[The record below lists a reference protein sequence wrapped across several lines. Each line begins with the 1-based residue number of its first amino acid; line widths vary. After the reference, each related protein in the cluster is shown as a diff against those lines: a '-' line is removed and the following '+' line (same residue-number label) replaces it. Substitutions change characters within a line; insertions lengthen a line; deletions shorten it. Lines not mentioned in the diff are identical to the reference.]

1 MIGTIFQELNR
12 AIISSNANED
22 LNSLKL
28 SSNEAQIFLGQL
40 KKNKSIQD
48 GFEHIY
54 SDSSILQ
61 RFFLGNNVAK
71 ENEKSIGMVLEI
83 DTKKLVI
90 TTLKVEDVREKLK
103 RQFNDSILLVTDFS
117 VFSFYKIQNASISEP
132 PFTYYTQSELTS
144 EIEIT
149 GSVWDS
155 IFPAYHGILTRTIS
169 YSIPKQ
175 YSGNTIFEFRSSLF
189 KNQPTHDE
197 TTFDLLKCLETESC
211 KLTNFHSFDA
221 ELNPDG
227 HSQKQKSKK
236 GEGRFMMNKY
246 YPKRSKIFDFGSP
259 TESFHRE
266 DYVTTYL
273 DKQKEFHRDF
283 IILPNQWGNF
293 ENELREAAF
302 DVLHTI
308 AIRRTS
314 LFRHDFTSRLFNILL
329 PPVLLNNP
337 QDKSKFLIIFP
348 CILLNKIPNKKCFRN
363 TISITYIVCSAKEVK
378 GELVSDKQLLE
389 KIYLI
394 KNELIESYYSFKK
407 PSNEF
412 SSNGPLKSFLNI
424 PDNTTISETIHLIN
438 AGILKKLLHLDKKP
452 NDKKSHDS
460 VHNILYSQTRI
471 ANLAS
476 VFLLVDWKAPKGF
489 TQPWEKWVVKE
500 DNIFD
505 KILYKTISHS
515 DFMKPRSGNTS
526 QFAMNMRELNI
537 GNTLGA
543 DMTGMTIFNPRE
555 DMKIIIFPKYLE
567 NYPNLSLIR
576 WMAWQYYIDAALSSL
591 RVLIDKF
598 HTVLSHRTDL
608 NFIIA
613 TLNEMVDE
621 FVELYDLDLV
631 NLFYRR
637 EYEKIRNLLGIDNDY
652 TQLLTQFNSSKED
665 SSLRE
670 QRLVNKLLVGL
681 TLATATISIVSTIAA
696 NDKWNSAR
704 YLSLTLTLSFVIVW
718 VGYLLFDPLRK
729 ALESVITRIKNSG
742 SG

>member
-1 MIGTIFQELNR
+1 MTSIIFQELEKVFNTF
-12 AIISSNANED
+12 NANKG
-22 LNSLKL
+22 LYSLRVASK
-28 SSNEAQIFLGQL
+28 EAICFVANL
-40 KKNKSIQD
+40 KKGNTVQNSFQ
-48 GFEHIY
+48 FTY
-54 SDSSILQ
+54 SDSSTLQ
-61 RFFLGNNVAK
+61 NFFLGNNIAK
-71 ENEKSIGMVLEI
+71 KTDNAIGIALEVG
-83 DTKKLVI
+83 TKKLVI
-90 TTLKVEDVREKLK
+90 TTLRVEDVRKKLNE
-103 RQFNDSILLVTDFS
+103 QLNDSILLVTDFS
-117 VFSFYKIQNASISEP
+117 AFSFYKVQNTSISEL
-132 PFTYYTQSELTS
+132 PFTSYSQTELTS

-149 GSVWDS
+149 GSVWES
-155 IFPAYHGILTRTIS
+155 IFPAHHGIVTRTIS

-175 YSGNTIFEFRSSLF
+175 HSGNTIFEFRSSLF
-189 KNQPTHDE
+189 KKQPTHEE
-197 TTFDLLKCLETESC
+197 TTFELLKCLETKSC
-211 KLTNFHSFDA
+211 KLTDFHSFDA
-221 ELNPDG
+221 KLNPNG
-227 HSQKQKSKK
+227 YSQKQKSKK
-236 GEGRFMMNKY
+236 GEGRFTMNKY
-246 YPKRSKIFDFGSP
+246 YPKRSKIFDFGTP
-259 TESFHRE
+259 PESFLRE

-293 ENELREAAF
+293 ENELKEAAF

-337 QDKSKFLIIFP
+337 TDKSEFLTIFP
-348 CILLNKIPNKKCFRN
+348 CILLNKIPNKKYFRN
-363 TISITYIVCSAKEVK
+363 TISITYIVCSAKEVED
-378 GELVSDKQLLE
+378 ELVSDKQPLE

-394 KNELIESYYSFKK
+394 KNELMESYYSFKK
-407 PSNEF
+407 PDNKFF
-412 SSNGPLKSFLNI
+412 SSGPLKSYLNI
-424 PDNTTISETIHLIN
+424 PDNTTISETVHNIN
-438 AGILKKLLHLDKKP
+438 EGILKKLLHLDKKP

-460 VHNILYSQTRI
+460 VNNILYSQTRI

-489 TQPWEKWVVKE
+489 TQPWEKWVTKE
-500 DNIFD
+500 DSIFD
-505 KILYKTISHS
+505 KILYRTISHS
-515 DFMKPRSGNTS
+515 DFMKPRYGNTS
-526 QFAMNMRELNI
+526 LFAMNMRELNI

-543 DMTGMTIFNPRE
+543 DMTGMTLFNPRE
-555 DMKIIIFPKYLE
+555 DMKIVIFPKYLE

-681 TLATATISIVSTIAA
+681 TLATATIAIVSTIAA
-696 NDKWNSAR
+696 NDNWNSIR
-704 YLSLTLTLSFVIVW
+704 YLSLTLLLSVVIVW
-718 VGYLLFDPLRK
+718 AGYLLFDPLRK
-729 ALESVITRIKNSG
+729 ALESIITRIKNSKK
-742 SG
+742 

>member
-1 MIGTIFQELNR
+1 MIETIFQELNR

-28 SSNEAQIFLGQL
+28 SSNEAQTFLGHL
-40 KKNKSIQD
+40 KKNESIQD
-48 GFEHIY
+48 AFELTY
-54 SDSSILQ
+54 SASSILQ

-71 ENEKSIGMVLEI
+71 ENEKSIGMVLEV
-83 DTKKLVI
+83 DTRKLVI
-90 TTLKVEDVREKLK
+90 RTLKVEDVHEKLK
-103 RQFNDSILLVTDFS
+103 RQFNDSILLITDFS
-117 VFSFYKIQNASISEP
+117 EFSFYRVQSASNLDR
-132 PFTYYTQSELTS
+132 PFASYSQSELTS

-155 IFPAYHGILTRTIS
+155 FFPKHHAIVTRTIS

-175 YSGNTIFEFRSSLF
+175 HSDNTIFEFRSNLF
-189 KNQPTHDE
+189 KKQPTHEE

-211 KLTNFHSFDA
+211 KLTDLHSFDA

-227 HSQKQKSKK
+227 RSQKPKSKK
-236 GEGRFMMNKY
+236 VAGRFMMNKY
-246 YPKRSKIFDFGSP
+246 FPKRSNIFDFDTP
-259 TESFHRE
+259 TASFKRE

-273 DKQKEFHRDF
+273 DKQKEFNRDF
-283 IILPNQWGNF
+283 IILPDHWGNF
-293 ENELREAAF
+293 ENELKEAAF

-337 QDKSKFLIIFP
+337 NDKAEFLTIFP
-348 CILLNKIPNKKCFRN
+348 CILLNKIPNKKYFRN
-363 TISITYIVCSAKEVK
+363 TISITYIVCSTKESE
-378 GELVSDKQLLE
+378 GELFSHKQPLE

-394 KNELIESYYSFKK
+394 KDELMESYYGFKK
-407 PSNEF
+407 PDNKFASY
-412 SSNGPLKSFLNI
+412 GPLKSYLYI
-424 PDNTTISETIHLIN
+424 PDNTTISETVQHIN
-438 AGILKKLLHLDKKP
+438 EGILKKLLLLDKKP
-452 NDKKSHDS
+452 NNKEAQDA
-460 VHNILYSQTRI
+460 VHNVLYSQTRI
-471 ANLAS
+471 ANLAT
-476 VFLLVDWKAPKGF
+476 VFVQVDWNAPKGYNY
-489 TQPWEKWVVKE
+489 PWEKWLAKGDDV
-500 DNIFD
+500 FR
-505 KILYKTISHS
+505 KILFRTISYK
-515 DFMKPRSGNTS
+515 DFSNPHFAPSSQHAIDLEKLNVGNT
-526 QFAMNMRELNI
+526 F
-537 GNTLGA
+537 GA
-543 DMTGMTIFNPRE
+543 DMIGMTWCNPRE
-555 DMKIIIFPKYLE
+555 DMKLIIYPKSME
-567 NYPNLSLIR
+567 KYPNHSIIR
-576 WMAWQYYIDAALSSL
+576 WMAWHYYIDAALSSL

-631 NLFYRR
+631 NLFYRK

-652 TQLLTQFNSSKED
+652 TQLITQFNSSKED

-696 NDKWNSAR
+696 IDKWSSVR
-704 YLSLTLTLSFVIVW
+704 YLSLTLALSFVIVW

-729 ALESVITRIKNSG
+729 VLESVITRIKNSIK
-742 SG
+742 